1 MNPSLQQSLIGSF
14 LGSFEPPW
22 SGTIYDWAHA
32 YIDLPPSYAVQG
44 KFDVNL
50 SKYLIEPFKDLQNT
64 DVAQVNLIA
73 ATQTGKTM
81 VSEIFIPYTII
92 NDAGPTLRLSQ
103 TDDMAKTFVETR
115 LIPLLDRC
123 PPVKSLLDGKR
134 FSATI
139 ASINLPHCFIKM
151 GGAKE
156 NILHGLTI
164 RYGLFDEVWLWDKDA
179 ITKAKARTTA
189 YGEQKKV
196 LITSQPGVE
205 GDGLWD
211 EMTGK
216 VYEWAWK
223 CPCCGNFQPYYWSKE
238 TESGSW
244 AGMIWDKKML
254 PDSSS
259 YDYEGTAETA
269 RLQCYYCTGS
279 LTDTE
284 ANRRYLNDTG
294 KYLLTRD
301 NGNSQCHTYQ
311 WPAAVNMKI
320 PFKQMVIQYLQAIVT
335 HRRIGTTDALRIFT
349 QQVLGHF
356 WRRSQPIESSKVLA
370 TAFNPDEKWPDEIF
384 RCIAVDYQRKN
395 ETKFFVVCS
404 FSSNEIRVLDHSFC
418 AKWSDIEVLQQKW
431 KVPSAGVFVDS
442 GYCADEVY
450 REAISHSQPI
460 VFNKKVV
467 LYGWWCLKGTGDR
480 EFYQHKIGNDTT
492 RKYYSPEIKASINNA
507 QFARLILWANLPIKN
522 MLFHI
527 REGKSDIRL
536 VLPVRDA
543 IFDEHLNAE
552 SLEWVED
559 KTGVKVPRWLK
570 HSDNNHFLDCM
581 CMALVGASM
590 RGIYTTDVIER
601 QNIINMVSGSI
612 KR

>member
-1 MNPSLQQSLIGSF
+1 MEAKLQTSLVQSF
-14 LGSFEPPW
+14 LNSFEPPFN
-22 SGTIYDWAHA
+22 GEVYEWAHE
-32 YIDLPPSYAVQG
+32 YVDLPPNYAVQG
-44 KFDVNL
+44 KFDINL
-50 SKYLIEPFKDLQNT
+50 SKYLIEPIKDLRNQ
-64 DVAQVNLIA
+64 DVTQVNLIA

-81 VSEIFIPYTII
+81 ASELFLPYVIV
-92 NDAGPTLRLSQ
+92 NDGGPVLKLHQ

-115 LIPLLDRC
+115 LIPLLERC
-123 PPVKSLLDGKR
+123 PPVKAMLDNKR

-139 ASINLPHCFIKM
+139 TGINLPHMSIKM

-164 RYGLFDEVWLWDKDA
+164 RYLLADEVWLWDKDS

-189 YGEQKKV
+189 YGTQKKV

-216 VYEWAWK
+216 IFEWAWK

-244 AGMIWDKKML
+244 AGMVWDKKML

-294 KYLLTRD
+294 KYILTRD
-301 NGNSQCHTYQ
+301 NGNPQCHTYV

-320 PFKQMVIQYLQAIVT
+320 PFKQMVIQYLQAITT
-335 HRRIGTTDALRIFT
+335 HRRIGTTDGLRIFT

-356 WRRSQPIESSKVLA
+356 WRRSQPIEASKVLA
-370 TAFNPDEKWPDEIF
+370 TAFNPDEKWPDELF
-384 RCIAVDYQRKN
+384 RCIAVDYQKKN
-395 ETKFFVVCS
+395 EVKYYVVCS
-404 FSSNEIRVLDHSFC
+404 FSQREIRVLDHSFC
-418 AKWSDIEVLQQKW
+418 HKWEDVAALQTKW
-431 KVPSAGVFVDS
+431 GVPSAGVMVDS
-442 GYCADEVY
+442 GYNSDEVY
-450 REAISHSQPI
+450 RECCSHSQPI
-460 VFNKKVV
+460 VFNRKVV
-467 LYGWWCLKGTGDR
+467 LYGWWALKGDGGH
-480 EFYQHKIGNDTT
+480 EYYNHKIGTDTA
-492 RKYYSPEIKASINNA
+492 RRYFSPEIKASINNA
-507 QFARLILWANLPIKN
+507 QFARLIQWANLPIKN

-527 REGKSDIRL
+527 REGNSDIKL
-536 VLPVRDA
+536 VLPTKDPN
-543 IFDEHLNAE
+543 FDEHLNAE
-552 SLEWVED
+552 SLEWIED
-559 KTGVKVPRWLK
+559 KTGVKAPRWIK
-570 HSDNNHFLDCM
+570 HSDNNHWLDCM

-590 RGIYTTDVIER
+590 RGIYTSDVIEK
-601 QNIINMVSGSI
+601 QNIINAMSGSL
-612 KR
+612 KK